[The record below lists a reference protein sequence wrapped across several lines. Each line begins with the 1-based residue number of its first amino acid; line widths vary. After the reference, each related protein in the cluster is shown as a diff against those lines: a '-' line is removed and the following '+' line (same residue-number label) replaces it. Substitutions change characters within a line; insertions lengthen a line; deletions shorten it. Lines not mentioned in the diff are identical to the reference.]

1 MASGVPTNRTNI
13 TLPADVSAEIIKKT
27 QTDSAI
33 MQLARQI
40 TLPGRGLAVP
50 VISADP
56 EASWVGETAKKPV
69 VNPTVGT
76 KMMQPYK
83 LAVIVPFSNEFRRDA
98 NALYNALVN
107 RLPLALAKKFDE
119 TVVGGVTPGT
129 GFDVLTSCQKQEIG
143 TDAYAGLVAA
153 DADIAEN
160 GGDLNGIALA
170 PAGKAVLLG
179 STDRNGRPLFINN
192 AAEGAIPYILGAP
205 TYISKGVEDKTAD
218 VVGVAGDWTQA
229 MYGTVEGVQIDIS
242 DQATLTTGTQEAPV
256 QINLFQQNMFA
267 VRAEIELGFI
277 ADTSCFNLLTAEAE
291 SDS

>member
-13 TLPADVSAEIIKKT
+13 TLPADVSAEIIQKT

-56 EASWVGETAKKPV
+56 EAGWVGETAKKPV
-69 VNPTVGT
+69 ADPTVGT

-98 NALYNALVN
+98 DALYSALVE

-119 TVVGGVTPGT
+119 TVVGGTAPGT
-129 GFDVLTSCQKQEIG
+129 GFDVLTSCQTQEIG

-153 DADIAEN
+153 DADIAEH

-179 STDRNGRPLFINN
+179 AVDKNDRPLFINN
-192 AAEGAIPYILGAP
+192 ASEGAIPYILGAP
-205 TYISKGVEDKTAD
+205 TYISKGVEDKTND

-229 MYGTVEGVQIDIS
+229 MYGTVEGVKIDIS
-242 DQATLTTGTQEAPV
+242 DQATLTAGTAQSPV

-277 ADTSCFNLLTAEAE
+277 ADTACFNLLTANPE
-291 SDS
+291 S